1 MSTPPATSAVG
12 IAREIL
18 TPVVGGIAGFFAA
31 HGLALT
37 PDQQATAVTLA
48 ATGAVALERWIMRAI
63 TPKTLPPPSPAT
75 ALTSGS
81 IGSPRTST
89 PPTPPAPPPTPKP

>member
-1 MSTPPATSAVG
+1 MSTPPSTSAIG

-18 TPVVGGIAGFFAA
+18 TPVIGGIAGFFAA

-48 ATGAVALERWIMRAI
+48 ATGAVALERWIMRVT
-63 TPKTLPPPSPAT
+63 TPAPLPPPQQA
-75 ALTSGS
+75 
-81 IGSPRTST
+81 
-89 PPTPPAPPPTPKP
+89 APPPPPPGVKS